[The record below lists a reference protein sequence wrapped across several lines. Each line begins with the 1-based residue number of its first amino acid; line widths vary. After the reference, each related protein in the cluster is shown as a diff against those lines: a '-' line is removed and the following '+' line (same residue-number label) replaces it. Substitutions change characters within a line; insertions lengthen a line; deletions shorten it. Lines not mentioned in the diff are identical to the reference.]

1 MKNFLII
8 LFVISSIIYD
18 SSGKALAVCDC
29 RCFPGICPGDA
40 VIDTTRISTMI
51 TDFIKDYGIQLPK
64 LGKETVT
71 SIQTTATAVNTFK
84 IMYDQTIRRPLKDA
98 MTLMA
103 IAKDSQ
109 QILNLVNGATGGDS
123 LLIANPEQ
131 FVKNKE
137 LGVLRNSYNTI
148 AANDGVYSESILN
161 SIVQSARGSA
171 NTDLKT
177 SLLSLNQSSIPSAVQ
192 NNICDDEELT
202 AIAEDEVSNGGE
214 DEYTEE
220 ELKEEKEYLYETLC
234 ASDPTQSPETAKK
247 LIAFNKE
254 RPSSGKD
261 PWDSFLRITSGDNEH
276 AQTQQASTRIKQ
288 EAETKKDFAKQD
300 IANGQGIRSATIC
313 TKYGEPGPNGEP
325 GVCEEETV
333 INPAGAIK
341 DAFSKAK
348 TAGLETAMNALGTGG
363 DGGSLISDMSGI
375 LGLAGDAFNAFG
387 QVSGAIGE
395 LTGAVNSV
403 IGSVEGTAKQ
413 LEGSIDSLTGAKVT
427 TAGPSIASLRTVSR
441 PTSNTSSVTSRSY
454 TQNLASNSS
463 QKAELILPIQRVLN
477 AHLTSINGLTKI
489 DTDYIEQINYYKTLV
504 EGVKSCY
511 VDVENYAR
519 TYATSTP
526 YANYTTPQSV
536 LDFYAHEMRLSNDMI
551 ATLTNERDVTVP
563 SAKKTVEDILA
574 KVNASNSSEEI
585 TALMNFYQD
594 TIDREG
600 LPTATSNGVRN
611 GEYQQYKGTVEI
623 ATIGEGTITV
633 HREACASALASVKS
647 AITERDRPVYYYGQ

>member
-8 LFVISSIIYD
+8 LFVVFSIVYD
-18 SSGKALAVCDC
+18 SSDKALADCDC
-29 RCFPGICPGDA
+29 RCFPGICPGDV
-40 VIDTTRISTMI
+40 VIDATRISTMI
-51 TDFIKDYGIQLPK
+51 TDFIKDAGIQLPK
-64 LGKETVT
+64 LSAKTVT

-84 IMYDQTIRRPLKDA
+84 TMYDQTIRRPLKDA

-161 SIVQSARGSA
+161 SIVATAREGVDTA
-171 NTDLKT
+171 
-177 SLLSLNQSSIPSAVQ
+177 SLNQSSIPSAVQ

-220 ELKEEKEYLYETLC
+220 ELKAEKEYLYETLC
-234 ASDPTQSPETAKK
+234 ANDPTQSPETAKK
-247 LIAFNKE
+247 LIAFNNE

-261 PWDSFLRITSGDNEH
+261 PWESFLRKTSGDNEY

-363 DGGSLISDMSGI
+363 DGGSLISDVSGI

-427 TAGPSIASLRTVSR
+427 TAGPSITSLRTVSK
-441 PTSNTSSVTSRSY
+441 PTANTSSVTSRSY
-454 TQNLASNSS
+454 TQNLVSNSS

-489 DTDYIEQINYYKTLV
+489 DTDYIEQVNYYKTLV

-511 VDVENYAR
+511 IDVENYAR

-574 KVNASNSSEEI
+574 KVNASNSS
-585 TALMNFYQD
+585 A
-594 TIDREG
+594 G
-600 LPTATSNGVRN
+600 
-611 GEYQQYKGTVEI
+611 
-623 ATIGEGTITV
+623 
-633 HREACASALASVKS
+633 SA
-647 AITERDRPVYYYGQ
+647 